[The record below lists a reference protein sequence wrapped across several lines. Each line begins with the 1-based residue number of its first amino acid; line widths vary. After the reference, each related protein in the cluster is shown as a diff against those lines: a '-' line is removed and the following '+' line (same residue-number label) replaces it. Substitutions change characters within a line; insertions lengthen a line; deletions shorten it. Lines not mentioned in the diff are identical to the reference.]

1 MPAKSRPVCRQAGIQ
16 GVFYMSIK
24 TKLLIFGLSISLI
37 PIFIITTL
45 YYFNARSTIE
55 RQTLDWLTAVGESR
69 RIHTMSF
76 LEAKKERVID
86 FSSDGFI
93 RDSIDT
99 IARRGSQSNHAS
111 IRLSRYL
118 VMNKIRLDRHIAAI
132 SILDING
139 KVVASTNSGWI
150 GEDMS
155 DKEVFIKG
163 MSKLHVVQPEYHP
176 VLNESYMYISTPI
189 TSRLGNETTGV
200 IVNAYDIAILSEITS
215 NRAGMGKTGEVLLGM
230 RRGDNVVFLTSL
242 RYASDKPLIKSVPV
256 NSSEAEPMRLAL
268 ERRIGAIIAPDYR
281 GVNVVAAY
289 HYIHNM
295 DWGLVTKIDKEEVF
309 APIVRIRIFTIV
321 MGSISIIV
329 VVFVAIIFSKRVTK
343 PIQRLVHGTRRI
355 ASGDLA
361 FKIITRSK
369 DEVGSLANSFNDMTS
384 QLGESKK
391 ELVDYTLNLEKKVQ
405 ERAKEIKRGKEYTEK
420 LIETAQDAIICID
433 EKGII
438 NVWNKSAEKIF
449 GYSED
454 EIIGQPVT
462 TIIPERYKKRH
473 QEGLKRFSKT
483 GEAKIIGKTLEIF
496 GKTKG
501 GIEIPIEL
509 SLSFHKTEEDRYSF
523 TGIIRD
529 LTERKK
535 IEETLLQSEKLR
547 AMGIMTSGVAH
558 DFNNVLAVISG
569 NAQLM
574 NRRYGDHKEMLDEI
588 RIIHDVVGEDARV
601 CDHEPVDAV
610 YAQLRAHNGALVARG
625 THAA

>member
-200 IVNAYDIAILSEITS
+200 IVNAYDIAILSEIQAT
-215 NRAGMGKTGEVLLGM
+215 ELG
-230 RRGDNVVFLTSL
+230 
-242 RYASDKPLIKSVPV
+242 
-256 NSSEAEPMRLAL
+256 
-268 ERRIGAIIAPDYR
+268 
-281 GVNVVAAY
+281 
-289 HYIHNM
+289 
-295 DWGLVTKIDKEEVF
+295 W
-309 APIVRIRIFTIV
+309 VR
-321 MGSISIIV
+321 
-329 VVFVAIIFSKRVTK
+329 
-343 PIQRLVHGTRRI
+343 
-355 ASGDLA
+355 
-361 FKIITRSK
+361 
-369 DEVGSLANSFNDMTS
+369 
-384 QLGESKK
+384 
-391 ELVDYTLNLEKKVQ
+391 Q
-405 ERAKEIKRGKEYTEK
+405 ERY
-420 LIETAQDAIICID
+420 
-433 EKGII
+433 
-438 NVWNKSAEKIF
+438 
-449 GYSED
+449 Y
-454 EIIGQPVT
+454 
-462 TIIPERYKKRH
+462 
-473 QEGLKRFSKT
+473 
-483 GEAKIIGKTLEIF
+483 
-496 GKTKG
+496 
-501 GIEIPIEL
+501 
-509 SLSFHKTEEDRYSF
+509 
-523 TGIIRD
+523 
-529 LTERKK
+529 
-535 IEETLLQSEKLR
+535 
-547 AMGIMTSGVAH
+547 
-558 DFNNVLAVISG
+558 
-569 NAQLM
+569 
-574 NRRYGDHKEMLDEI
+574 
-588 RIIHDVVGEDARV
+588 
-601 CDHEPVDAV
+601 
-610 YAQLRAHNGALVARG
+610 
-625 THAA
+625 